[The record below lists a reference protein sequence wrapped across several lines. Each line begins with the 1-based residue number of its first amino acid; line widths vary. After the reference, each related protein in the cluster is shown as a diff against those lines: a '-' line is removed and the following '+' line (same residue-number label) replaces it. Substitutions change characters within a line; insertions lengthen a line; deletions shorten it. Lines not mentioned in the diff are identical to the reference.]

1 MEEPK
6 AGREIILDL
15 LRDKAC
21 NKQVIYKHTADTFK
35 SLKKIVKQIRQDLMK
50 QMEKVNKDVKIA
62 YEDRGIFECSLAF
75 GGDLLIF
82 TMHTNI
88 FTFDDKHFI
97 HKSKYIQEDK
107 SRSYCGLIQMYN
119 FLTDSLKYN
128 RSNDVGYLIG
138 RIFINKDK
146 HFFVEGKRQLGFLY
160 NDLEN
165 MDLNKESLTNII
177 ESAIIYCIN
186 FDLLSPPYQAVQ
198 EMTVSDKIE
207 QSGVLTVKT
216 GKRLGFQFN
225 ADNDRIE

>member
-6 AGREIILDL
+6 TAREIILDL
-15 LRDKAC
+15 LKDKAC
-21 NKQVIYKHTADTFK
+21 SKQVIYKHTFTAFK
-35 SLKKIVKQIRQDLMK
+35 SLKKNVKQIGQDLVK
-50 QMEKVNKDVKIA
+50 QMEKVNKDVKIV
-62 YEDRGIFECSLAF
+62 YEDRGTFECSLAF

-88 FTFDDKHFI
+88 FTFEDKHFI
-97 HKSKYIQEDK
+97 HKSKYVQEDK

-119 FLTDSLKYN
+119 FLSDSLKYN
-128 RSNDVGYLIG
+128 RSDDVGYLIG
-138 RIFINKDK
+138 RIFINQDK

-160 NDLEN
+160 NDIDNMVLNQEN
-165 MDLNKESLTNII
+165 LINII

-207 QSGVLTVKT
+207 QTGVLTVKT
-216 GKRLGFQFN
+216 GKRLGFQFK